1 MEEATM
7 TNKDAALNYLRKGLS
22 VIPLWSPAMIKKRPP
37 RYFVEQIEK
46 KLEENR
52 TSKEPLPEDEIKR
65 TEIIKQCKVPLIPWK
80 EYQTRLPREEEVCEW
95 FDQNTEAN
103 IGIVTGAIS
112 RLVVFDLDSDDA
124 VAYAKEKGGF
134 PDTPKVKTGK
144 GYHVYM
150 RHPGFAIR
158 NSVNAKLKIDVRA
171 DGGYVAAPPSMHG
184 SGHIYQWE
192 KGCSIHEID
201 PAPCAPWMIEYLK
214 SIAEGKNRTVD
225 DSKIDLRIPQREQTG
240 SKEVP
245 NDLYTGLLR
254 NGAMDGN
261 RNDSATRLTGH
272 LLAKGLGEN
281 EALELL
287 KIWNS
292 TKNKPPLAEDELRKT
307 FQSVSRLESKKEKKE
322 IKAAFFLDT
331 PERALTEYSQS
342 YVRIPFAADGK
353 LKILEKKMNGGLIG
367 GNLYVLGG
375 IPSAGKTGLANNLC
389 DNVCMA
395 GWPVLFF
402 SYDDGVSDL
411 RYRTYAR
418 FSGFGIEDFNQNRL
432 QKSDITAI
440 ASNENI
446 RRIIVSKYVVP
457 QMINIEDWPSLI
469 DQIKERHKKA
479 PVIFIDYLRKLRTK
493 NQQADERLRVDEILT
508 HLTQIAKKYNTPVMA
523 ISELARDS
531 YKSGQRLSM
540 ASFKESGSI
549 EYEASWLGILAA
561 VEESDGG
568 FNLKQDWERMIQQD
582 GTVDLIVF
590 KAKRGTGETGKIAL
604 KMDKAKM
611 TFRDRIESGKL
622 DTVTAVKKSKFD

>member
-1 MEEATM
+1 MS
-7 TNKDAALNYLRKGLS
+7 NKEAALGYLRKGLS
-22 VIPLWSPAMIKKRPP
+22 VIPLWSQAMLRKNQP
-37 RYFVEQIEK
+37 RYFVEQMAK

-52 TSKEPLPEDEIKR
+52 ASNEPLPEGELKR
-65 TEIIKQCKVPLIPWK
+65 AEIIRQCKAPCISSWK
-80 EYQTRLPREEEVCEW
+80 EYQTRLPREEEVCSW
-95 FDQNTEAN
+95 FDQNPDAS
-103 IGIVTGAIS
+103 IAIVTGAIS
-112 RLVVFDLDSDDA
+112 NLVVFDLDSEDA
-124 VAYAKEKGGF
+124 VAYAKDKGGF
-134 PDTPKVKTGK
+134 PDTPKVKSKK
-144 GYHVYM
+144 GYHLYM
-150 RHPGFAIR
+150 RHPGFHVP
-158 NSVNAKLKIDVRA
+158 NSCNTRLKIDVRA

-184 SGHIYQWE
+184 SGHIYEWVE
-192 KGCSIHEID
+192 GCSIYQID
-201 PAPCAPWMIEYLK
+201 PAPCEPWMIEYLK
-214 SIAEGKNRTVD
+214 GIGEVKTRTKD
-225 DSKIDLRIPQREQTG
+225 DSKPPLKTPQREQTG

-245 NDLYTGLLR
+245 NDLYSGLLR

-261 RNDSATRLTGH
+261 RNDSATRLAGH
-272 LLAKGLGEN
+272 LLAKGLTEH
-281 EALELL
+281 EAWELL
-287 KIWNS
+287 RIWNS

-322 IKAAFFLDT
+322 IKAASFLDT
-331 PERALTEYSQS
+331 PERAVSEYSQG
-342 YVRIPFAADGK
+342 YVRIQFATDEK
-353 LKILEKKMNGGLIG
+353 LKTLEKKMNGGLIG
-367 GNLYVLGG
+367 GNLYILGG

-395 GWPVLFF
+395 GYPVLFF

-418 FSGFGIEDFNQNRL
+418 FSGFSIEDFNQNKL

-446 RRIIVSKYVVP
+446 IKIARCKYVVP

-469 DQIKERHKKA
+469 EQIKERHKRA
-479 PVIFIDYLRKLRTK
+479 PAIIVDYLRKLRTK
-493 NQQADERLRVDEILT
+493 NQQVDERLRVDEILT
-508 HLTQIAKKYNTPVMA
+508 RLTQIAKTYSTPILA

-568 FNLKQDWERMIQQD
+568 FNLKQDWDRIVQQD

-611 TFRDRIESGKL
+611 TFRDRIEGGKL
-622 DTVTAVKKSKFD
+622 DTVAPTKQSKFD